1 MSNRISVEPV
11 HGAPAAAQ
19 TLCPAC
25 GGTYSLV
32 EYVEATDHAIG
43 KKFSLAILT
52 CECGLVRNRS
62 DIGKILPN
70 NIYKA
75 VFFS

>member
-11 HGAPAAAQ
+11 HGAPAAAK
-19 TLCPAC
+19 TPCPAC
-25 GGTYSLV
+25 GGTYSLAQ
-32 EYVEATDHAIG
+32 YAEAIDHAIG
-43 KKFSLAILT
+43 KKFPLAILT

-62 DIGKILPN
+62 DLGKILPA